1 MALIPEKALP
11 SASFCR
17 QRYSRNQPDCLLPS
31 SPSRL
36 PLGCSRYITAGGY
49 WLSKAMAAPSSVPFP
64 LKQKLF
70 SLATVH
76 HIYNSLLIKARSTF
90 KAERKPCSPSLCE
103 LVFQQKALVLQ
114 SQFFCVRHCAFT
126 NLPPPTH
133 PPHRAP
139 PTHIQSHSGTRKQW
153 LWSEDAERA
162 ELVVTDYLGPSSSA
176 TLLLTRTTLIFTGLI
191 HFSCSC
197 GPLFGTG
204 VLKFRKMLNLMRQA
218 WKPHSSPFFLSWSW
232 YKDILLCILAKNV
245 LNEPHK
251 ETLLWNDFAHTDVSW
266 HRGWHRCSNLQH
278 PGTLFLACLI
288 ICRWS
293 E

>member
-17 QRYSRNQPDCLLPS
+17 QLCSRNQPECLLPS
-31 SPSRL
+31 SHSRL

-139 PTHIQSHSGTRKQW
+139 PPTFNHTQARESNDFGLKMQS
-153 LWSEDAERA
+153 
-162 ELVVTDYLGPSSSA
+162 ELNLLSQTTWGPLHQPYFCSP
-176 TLLLTRTTLIFTGLI
+176 RTTLIFTGLT

-266 HRGWHRCSNLQH
+266 HRGWHRCSSLQH

>member
-1 MALIPEKALP
+1 MVGWGGPVRECPEGQTAYIGFARDQICNNDGSPRRVLAKKKKKSKSTMALIPEKALP

-114 SQFFCVRHCAFT
+114 SQFFCVRHCALT
-126 NLPPPTH
+126 WDSCL
-133 PPHRAP
+133 
-139 PTHIQSHSGTRKQW
+139 
-153 LWSEDAERA
+153 
-162 ELVVTDYLGPSSSA
+162 LVV
-176 TLLLTRTTLIFTGLI
+176 
-191 HFSCSC
+191 
-197 GPLFGTG
+197 
-204 VLKFRKMLNLMRQA
+204 
-218 WKPHSSPFFLSWSW
+218 FL
-232 YKDILLCILAKNV
+232 CV
-245 LNEPHK
+245 
-251 ETLLWNDFAHTDVSW
+251 
-266 HRGWHRCSNLQH
+266 
-278 PGTLFLACLI
+278 
-288 ICRWS
+288 
-293 E
+293 

>member
-133 PPHRAP
+133 PPHCAP
-139 PTHIQSHSGTRKQW
+139 P
-153 LWSEDAERA
+153 
-162 ELVVTDYLGPSSSA
+162 P
-176 TLLLTRTTLIFTGLI
+176 
-191 HFSCSC
+191 
-197 GPLFGTG
+197 
-204 VLKFRKMLNLMRQA
+204 
-218 WKPHSSPFFLSWSW
+218 PHSITLRHEKAMTLVWRCRASWTCCHR
-232 YKDILLCILAKNV
+232 LLGALFIS
-245 LNEPHK
+245 H
-251 ETLLWNDFAHTDVSW
+251 TSAHQNYPYLYRVDS
-266 HRGWHRCSNLQH
+266 
-278 PGTLFLACLI
+278 F
-288 ICRWS
+288 
-293 E
+293 